1 MCSDKIGE
9 NEENMNF
16 DLLKNA
22 GIDAEDAVK
31 RFMGN
36 ESLYARMLGKFLDD
50 KNYENLVNAISE
62 KNEGEALTAS
72 HTLKGLC
79 GNLSMSELFRLF
91 TEQVTLFRAD
101 KWDEACAMM
110 PEISGNYTKI
120 TDAIKAWLE
129 QQ

>member
-1 MCSDKIGE
+1 
-9 NEENMNF
+9 MNF
-16 DLLKNA
+16 DLLINA

-36 ESLYARMLGKFLDD
+36 ESLFARMLAKFLDD
-50 KNYENLVNAISE
+50 SNYDNLVRAIPEKSE
-62 KNEGEALTAS
+62 SEALTAS

-79 GNLSMSELFRLF
+79 GNLSMNELYRLF
-91 TEQVTLFRAD
+91 SEQVTLFRAD

-110 PEISGNYTKI
+110 PEISENYTKI

>member
-1 MCSDKIGE
+1 
-9 NEENMNF
+9 MNF

-36 ESLYARMLGKFLDD
+36 ESLYARMLRKFLDD
-50 KNYENLVNAISE
+50 SNYDNLVRAIAENSE
-62 KNEGEALTAS
+62 SEALTAS

-79 GNLSMSELFRLF
+79 GNLSMTELFRLF
-91 TEQVTLFRAD
+91 TEQVTLFRANEWE
-101 KWDEACAMM
+101 KACAMM
-110 PEISGNYTKI
+110 PEITENYNKI
-120 TDAIKAWLE
+120 TQTITAWLE